1 MKKKKEL
8 KKQNGIT
15 LVALIVTIIILLIL
29 AGISI
34 SALTQTGLF
43 SRAKQAEQKSK
54 ETQEQ
59 ENTTLGTYEN
69 EIDKYISGK
78 VDEETK
84 KIQADGSWNS
94 SKKVNSPQLMD
105 GMTGVYWDDKGQEV
119 TVTADN
125 QDNWYDYENQKWANA
140 KTKDG
145 SYWVWIPRYAY
156 KIKSGCY
163 TNTAGTIAVKFLQGK
178 SNKDIN
184 NTEIKTTYPTVSNGA
199 MQDYVVHPSFTNGTS
214 NHFMNG
220 EWRDNVAGYW
230 VAKYAAGYQAS
241 TTDASDAIKVVNGSD
256 TIVYSSEKYTANNTY
271 TATAIASSAI
281 ANTAMSY
288 PVFKPLTY
296 AYNCITT
303 GESYTLSRN
312 IATASNFYG
321 LNSSKTDSHQ
331 MKNSEWGAVAYLAQS
346 SCGRNGIEISM
357 NSKNLNNLNSKYI
370 YSVTGY
376 SGETANGVDAS
387 TTNNMSGV
395 FDMRGCVWERT
406 SAYITNGADNLKYGS
421 SFVAVTTENKEAYKT
436 LSTEYATVYPH
447 DSTNLGTTYN
457 TKKSLTYGFG
467 DAILETSARTTTT
480 DGWNED
486 YSHFSYSASPF
497 FVRGG
502 YYGDTAVSTGS
513 FAFHRADG
521 SAYYGNGFRSV
532 LVAL

>member
-1 MKKKKEL
+1 MRKTKGKK
-8 KKQNGIT
+8 GIT
-15 LVALIVTIIILLIL
+15 LVALVVTIVILLIL

-54 ETQEQ
+54 ESQEQ

-78 VDEETK
+78 TEDTK
-84 KIQADGSWNS
+84 VLQADGSWNN

-105 GMTGVYWDDKGQEV
+105 GMTGVYWDEKGQEV

-156 KIKSGCY
+156 KIESGCY
-163 TNTAGTIAVKFLQGK
+163 TSTAGTITVKFLK
-178 SNKDIN
+178 ETSNKDVS
-184 NTEIKTTYPTVSNGA
+184 NTEIKTTYPTVSNGT

-220 EWRDNVAGYW
+220 EWRNNIAGYW
-230 VAKYAAGYQAS
+230 VAKYAAGFQAS
-241 TTDASDAIKVVNGSD
+241 TTDASDATKVVNGSD

-303 GESYTLSRN
+303 GESYTLSRK

-321 LNSSKTDSHQ
+321 LNSTKTDSHQ

-346 SCGRNGIEISM
+346 SCGRNNTEVSM
-357 NSKNLNNLNSKYI
+357 NSKNLNNLNSKNI
-370 YSVTGY
+370 YAVTGY

-406 SAYITNGADNLKYGS
+406 AAYVTNGTDNLKYGS
-421 SFVAVTTENKEAYKT
+421 SYVATTDANADGYKT
-436 LSTEYATVYPH
+436 LSTEYATVYPY
-447 DSTNLGTTYN
+447 DDKNLGTTYFS
-457 TKKSLTYGFG
+457 KKTSIYGFG
-467 DAILETSARTTTT
+467 DAILETSARTTT

-486 YSHFSYSASPF
+486 CSSFPYSTVPF
-497 FVRGG
+497 FIRGG
-502 YYGDTAVSTGS
+502 HFGGIAVRTGS
-513 FAFHRADG
+513 FAFSHAGGGAD
-521 SAYYGNGFRSV
+521 YGNGFRSV

>member
-1 MKKKKEL
+1 MKTNKNK
-8 KKQNGIT
+8 GIT

-54 ETQEQ
+54 EAQEQ
-59 ENTTLGTYEN
+59 ENAYLGDYEN
-69 EIDKYISGK
+69 ELNKYISGK
-78 VDEETK
+78 AEEPK
-84 KIQADGSWNS
+84 VLQADGSWNS

-156 KIKSGCY
+156 KIESGCY
-163 TNTAGTIAVKFLQGK
+163 TSTAGTITVKFLQGK
-178 SNKDIN
+178 SNKDFN
-184 NTEIKTTYPTVSNGA
+184 NTEIKTTYPTVTNGA

-230 VAKYAAGYQAS
+230 VAKYAAGFQAS
-241 TTDASDAIKVVNGSD
+241 TTDASDATKVVNGND
-256 TIVYSSEKYTANNTY
+256 TIVYSSEKYTSNNTVA
-271 TATAIASSAI
+271 ATAIASSAI
-281 ANTAMSY
+281 ADTAMSY

-331 MKNSEWGAVAYLAQS
+331 MKNSEWGAVAYLTQS
-346 SCGRNGIEISM
+346 SCGRNGTEISI
-357 NSKNLNNLNSKYI
+357 NSKNLNNLDSKYI
-370 YSVTGY
+370 YAVTGY

-387 TTNNMSGV
+387 TTNNMSGI
-395 FDMRGCVWERT
+395 FDLRGCMWELT
-406 SAYITNGADNLKYGS
+406 TGYVTNGDGNLKYGLS
-421 SFVAVTTENKEAYKT
+421 YVATTEANADGYKT
-436 LSTEYATVYPH
+436 LSTEYATAYPY
-447 DSTNLGTTYN
+447 DDKNLGTTYN
-457 TKKSLTYGFG
+457 SKKTSTYGFG
-467 DAILETSARTTTT
+467 DAILETAGRDDSAK
-480 DGWNED
+480 GWTED
-486 YSHFSYSASPF
+486 YAAFPTGHFIF
-497 FVRGG
+497 FIRGG
-502 YYGDTAVSTGS
+502 FCNKPVANTGV
-513 FAFHRADG
+513 FAHG
-521 SAYYGNGFRSV
+521 YTYGNADYDDGFRTV
-532 LVAL
+532 LIAL